1 MFRLCLQ
8 GFDHRPT
15 GAAFAW
21 SGRMCVNFLGNGQVK
36 ILEFRVFAS
45 VGAAVIACLASG
57 VAGASE
63 EKAANPMASLPL
75 RAIGPAYPSGRISDF
90 AVYPGGA
97 ARYLVATAS
106 AGLWRTDDNGT
117 SWTPLFDGEASYAI
131 GVVELAP
138 SDPKTI
144 WVGTGENNAQR
155 SVAFGDGVY
164 KSTDGGKTWTNM
176 GLEDSGHISQIWIHP
191 EDANVVLV
199 AAQGPL
205 WSDGGDRGLYKTVD
219 GGATWRRIL
228 LVDEYTG
235 VNEFVVHADNPDHIV
250 ASSYQRRRHV
260 WTLIN
265 GGPGSG
271 VHRSTDGGETWE
283 EVSAGLPSDHMGR
296 IGLAAAPSAP
306 STVYAIIE
314 ANDEEKGVY
323 RSTDFGQNWEKRSG
337 HMTTSP
343 QYYNEIV
350 VDPHDADRLYSLD
363 TFSKVSEDGGKTFTN
378 LSAEHRH
385 VDDHAL
391 WIDPSNVKHLLMGG
405 DGGVYESWDGGER
418 WRHMDNLPIVQFY
431 RIQPDNDAPF
441 YNVCGGTQ
449 DNNSLCGPS
458 RTAVTHGIVNSDWK
472 IILGGDGY
480 KPQIDP
486 TDPNII
492 YTQYQYGGLARYD
505 RRTQE
510 RLYITPQPPGG
521 ENDYKWNW
529 NTPLLISPHDPHTIY
544 YAAEKVFRSKDRGD
558 SWEVISPDLTRK
570 LDRNALEV
578 MGRVWSVDSVAKND
592 STSFYGSIIAF
603 SESPVRK
610 GLLYAG
616 SDDGVISVSEDD
628 GATWR
633 SQSLFPGVPEM
644 SLVEDI
650 IASVNDENVAYA
662 IFDNHKRGDHKPYV
676 YMTTDKG
683 ETWAPITGDLPER
696 GSAHTIAE
704 DHVDPDLLFVGT
716 EFGLF
721 TSQDR
726 GSTWTQMKS
735 GFPTIAV
742 RDLEIQRRE
751 HDLVVGT
758 FGRGAYV
765 IDDYSPLR
773 TPAADVAEA
782 EATLFA
788 VRDPWLYIEGD
799 FWGTWGGAQASN
811 GDNFYFAKNPP
822 YGAVFTYHLKES
834 LETKRAARRKSEID
848 IEKQGGDTPYPSWE
862 DLRTEDREDAPEI
875 ILTVRGADGAVVR
888 RLKGETG
895 KGLHRTAWDMR
906 HEKPDAVSLDEGASY
921 FGGASV
927 GPLATPGVYT
937 VSLSKRVGGVETTIG
952 EPRSFTLKP
961 LNRSPE
967 ITDDRGALLAFQKR
981 TSDLIRRVDGAAG
994 RLESVGS
1001 RIAHLKA
1008 AIDRTT
1014 AATSAHRRT
1023 LNDLE
1028 TRYDDLVTAMHGDD
1042 TIGGRN
1048 EPTPPSIEGRLSRVR
1063 FSSWWS
1069 QAPVAAVHSSAVDVA
1084 AAAFAV
1090 AEPQLKAL
1098 ETDLAGFE
1106 SELAAIGA
1114 PWTPGQ
1120 GRAPSE

>member
-1 MFRLCLQ
+1 M
-8 GFDHRPT
+8 RPRRVSLADDRMEVINFPGNCQVKIHALRVVASI
-15 GAAFAW
+15 GAAFISCA
-21 SGRMCVNFLGNGQVK
+21 
-36 ILEFRVFAS
+36 AS
-45 VGAAVIACLASG
+45 GAAIAA
-57 VAGASE
+57 E
-63 EKAANPMASLPL
+63 EAAPNPLASLPL

-97 ARYLVATAS
+97 NRYLVATAS
-106 AGLWRTDDNGT
+106 GGLWRTDDNGT
-117 SWTPLFDGEASYAI
+117 SWAPLFDGEASYAI

-138 SDPKTI
+138 SDSKTI

-155 SVAFGDGVY
+155 SVAYGDGVY
-164 KSTDGGKTWTNM
+164 KSTDGGKTWSNM
-176 GLEDSGHISQIWIHP
+176 GLKESGHISQIWVHP
-191 EDANVVLV
+191 DNADVVLV

-205 WSDGGDRGLYKTVD
+205 WSDGGDRGLYKTTD

-228 LVDEYTG
+228 SIDEHTG
-235 VNEFVVHADNPDHIV
+235 VNEFVVHAENPDVIV

-271 VHRSTDGGETWE
+271 VHRSVDGGETWE
-283 EVSAGLPSDHMGR
+283 EISAGLPSDHMGR
-296 IGLAAAPSAP
+296 IGIAAAPSAP

-314 ANDEEKGVY
+314 ANDEDKGVY

-350 VDPHDADRLYSLD
+350 VDPDNANRLYSLD

-391 WIDPSNVKHLLMGG
+391 WIDPANVKHLLMGG
-405 DGGVYESWDGGER
+405 DGGVYESWDGGTR

-510 RLYITPQPPGG
+510 RLYITPQPPNG

-529 NTPLLISPHDPHTIY
+529 NTPLLISPHDPKTIY

-558 SWEVISPDLTRK
+558 SWEIISPDLTRQI
-570 LDRNALEV
+570 DRNALEV
-578 MGRVWSVDSVAKND
+578 MGRVWSVDAIAKND
-592 STSFYGSIIAF
+592 STSMYGSIIAF

-610 GLLYAG
+610 GLLYVG
-616 SDDGVISVSEDD
+616 TDDGVISVSEDN
-628 GATWR
+628 GGSWR
-633 SQSLFPGVPEM
+633 SVSLFPGVPEM

-662 IFDNHKRGDHKPYV
+662 VFDNHKRGDYKPYV
-676 YMTTDKG
+676 YKTMDKG
-683 ETWAPITGDLPER
+683 QTWAAITGDLPER

-704 DHVDPDLLFVGT
+704 DHVNPDLLFVGT

-721 TSQDR
+721 ATQD
-726 GSTWTQMKS
+726 GGGAWTRMKS
-735 GFPTIAV
+735 GLPTIAV

-751 HDLVVGT
+751 NDLVVGT

-765 IDDYSPLR
+765 VDDYTPLR
-773 TPAADVAEA
+773 TPAAEVAEA

-799 FWGTWGGAQASN
+799 YWGTWGGAQASN
-811 GDNFYFAKNPP
+811 GDNFYFEENPP
-822 YGAVFTYHLKES
+822 YGAVFTYHLNEG
-834 LETKRAARRKSEID
+834 LETKRAARRKAEIE
-848 IEKQGGDTPYPSWE
+848 IEKAGGDTPYPSWD
-862 DLRTEDREDAPEI
+862 DLRAEDREDAPEI
-875 ILTVRGADGAVVR
+875 ILTVRDAGGAVVR
-888 RLKGETG
+888 RLKGATG
-895 KGLHRTAWDMR
+895 KGLHRTAWDFR
-906 HEKPDAVSLDEGASY
+906 HEKPDAVSLNEGGSY

-937 VSLSKRVGGVETTIG
+937 VSLAKRVDGVETTLG
-952 EPRSFTLKP
+952 EPRSFTVKP

-967 ITDDRGALLAFQKR
+967 ATDDRGALLAFQTR
-981 TSDLIRRVDGAAG
+981 TSDLIRKADGAAG
-994 RLESVGS
+994 RLEAVGT

-1008 AIDRTT
+1008 AVDRTP
-1014 AATSAHRRT
+1014 AATRRHRAM
-1023 LNDLE
+1023 LNALE
-1028 TRYDDLVTAMHGDD
+1028 TRHDDLVEAMQGDR

-1048 EPTPPSIEGRLSRVR
+1048 EPTPPSIQGRLGAVR
-1063 FSSWWS
+1063 FGSWGS
-1069 QAPVAAVHSSAVDVA
+1069 QAPVAAVHEAAVDA
-1084 AAAFAV
+1084 AAVAFAS
-1090 AEPQLKAL
+1090 AANELKGL
-1098 ETDLAGFE
+1098 EADLSEFE
-1106 SELAAIGA
+1106 SSLAAIGA

-1120 GRAPSE
+1120 APPAEQ